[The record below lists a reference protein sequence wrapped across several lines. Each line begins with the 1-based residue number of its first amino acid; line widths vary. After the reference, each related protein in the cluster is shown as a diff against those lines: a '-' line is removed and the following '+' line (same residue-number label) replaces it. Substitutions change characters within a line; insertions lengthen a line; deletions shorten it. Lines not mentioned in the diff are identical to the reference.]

1 MPWTRTRMTTGLAA
15 AVAAATALV
24 LASGT
29 PTGAGGGDWVHPARD
44 RYEAGQRVTLIGYG
58 SGAADALQ
66 ASGPFYAWLRVDP
79 AAAEAD
85 ALTELPAW
93 PGVHRTDLRM
103 APVILEDVGVPAA
116 YVEDVRLGVTFD
128 LPPALPDESYEVLF
142 CNDPCT
148 HGIGNFMNSWI
159 HVGVDPDPA
168 SPVVRDWPLDD
179 PAIRWLEDDALLQLP
194 SGGSIT
200 AAEVRAG
207 EIPLVTDAPPPVA
220 PSPAAAPPA
229 SSAPA
234 PARVQQSATAG
245 SGATE
250 ADAETNTPAGDDR
263 SAAWWVA
270 GEVTVLVAGAAAA
283 LAWSGR
289 RRTRARRR
297 PAAAAPV
304 SLTPM
309 PTGPDPDDAVDA
321 DGAAAAPGGD
331 ADDLA
336 RAGVRHASTI
346 RL

>member
-1 MPWTRTRMTTGLAA
+1 MPWTRTRMTTCLAA

-58 SGAADALQ
+58 SGAADTLQ

-79 AAAEAD
+79 SAAEAD
-85 ALTELPAW
+85 ALTELSAW

-103 APVILEDVGVPAA
+103 APVILEDVGVPAS
-116 YVEDVRLGVTFD
+116 YVEEVRLGVTFD
-128 LPPALPDESYEVLF
+128 LPPDLADGPYEVLF

-148 HGIGNFMNSWI
+148 HGIGNFMSSWI

-207 EIPLVTDAPPPVA
+207 EIPLVTDASPVA

-234 PARVQQSATAG
+234 PSRVPQSATAG
-245 SGATE
+245 SVATD
-250 ADAETNTPAGDDR
+250 ADAETDTPAGDDR

-289 RRTRARRR
+289 RRTRARRG
-297 PAAAAPV
+297 PAAAAPA
-304 SLTPM
+304 SLTPV
-309 PTGPDPDDAVDA
+309 PTGPGPDDADE
-321 DGAAAAPGGD
+321 AAVAPGGD
-331 ADDLA
+331 EDDLA